1 MFKKSNRINRTEFA
15 EYFKVGRR
23 FHVGNF
29 TLIYSPAP
37 TLGVSVVVG
46 KKVFKE
52 AVDRNKLRRRVYA
65 VTRIHFSTNL
75 LDSGVF
81 IIISKP
87 TAKKLERKNIKLEI
101 ESLLA
106 LTPKSR

>member
-1 MFKKSNRINRTEFA
+1 MFKKSNRLNRAEFA
-15 EYFKVGRR
+15 EYFKIGRR
-23 FHVGNF
+23 FTSDNF
-29 TLIYSPAP
+29 TLLYSPTP

-65 VTRIHFSTNL
+65 AARIYFNNNL
-75 LDSGVF
+75 INKGTF